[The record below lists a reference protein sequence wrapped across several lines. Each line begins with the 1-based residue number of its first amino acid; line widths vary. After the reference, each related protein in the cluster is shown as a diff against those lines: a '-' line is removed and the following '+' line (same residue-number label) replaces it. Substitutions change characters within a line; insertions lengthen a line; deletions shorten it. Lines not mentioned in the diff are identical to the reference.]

1 MLKTIYSTNIQ
12 ILNGA
17 IQSQN
22 FEYLPLVISSME
34 VILAP
39 YNKGVAGT
47 IAAPSEAA
55 EPIKHSA

>member
-22 FEYLPLVISSME
+22 FEYLPLVIASME
-34 VILAP
+34 VILGP
-39 YNKGVAGT
+39 YNKVPSAET
-47 IAAPSEAA
+47 TEAP
-55 EPIKHSA
+55 EPLRYNA